1 MMIKRAVL
9 LAALLLLPSLALA
22 APVTYTTM
30 LSFVSGPVPMTFAG
44 ASGSSTITPFLG
56 PLGTFG
62 FSCSGPCT
70 GTDTFTITINQ
81 TLPGIGTGHL
91 TATLSG
97 IVAFNSSG
105 TGTLVF
111 GPATTI
117 TAGGQTTIYTG
128 VNASSTIN
136 LAPLFAVITVPEPT
150 AELLLALGSIGLFGL
165 AVVSRTKI
173 VGY

>member
-1 MMIKRAVL
+1 MIKRAVL

-22 APVTYTTM
+22 GSVTYTTVG
-30 LSFVSGPVPMTFAG
+30 SVSGPVPMTFAG
-44 ASGSSTITPFLG
+44 ASGSATITPFVG

-81 TLPGIGTGHL
+81 SAPGIGTGTL

-97 IVAFNSSG
+97 IIAFNSSG

-111 GPATTI
+111 GPATPI
-117 TAGGQTTIYTG
+117 TAGGQTTTYTG
-128 VNASSTIN
+128 ISASFTSN
-136 LAPLFAVITVPEPT
+136 LAPLFAVVTVPEPT

-173 VGY
+173 VSY